1 MQTTFFRLYLVLSLT
16 IFSAPAISQNNTE
29 DRAHTFMVR
38 GLAAVEM
45 ARSDDELAA
54 AIVEFKKATEIDPTL
69 TVAWYNLG
77 KVQAKTGQL
86 QDAIHSL
93 NRYLALV
100 PQAEDAP
107 KVRDEIIKLEYRL
120 ESLEKVQN
128 LSGVWLAADGLQA
141 RIDVTGSKLLIRM
154 QQITFTQST
163 EVWMYGDRLDNKPST
178 FDFRNSPV
186 IRLESRGDKLAGSI
200 ELAATD
206 ALTSE
211 NWCTLPAETNQ
222 VTGRIAQGKILLE
235 VKKLKFKVVMNA
247 DDNLFSS
254 PKVHCD
260 GVSPA
265 GEMVTE
271 ITLTKAA
278 QQ

>member
-1 MQTTFFRLYLVLSLT
+1 MQTTFFKLSLVFVLT
-16 IFSAPAISQNNTE
+16 IFSAPSFSQSSAE

-45 ARSDDELAA
+45 ARNDDELTA

-77 KVQAKTGQL
+77 KIQAKTGQF

-93 NRYLALV
+93 KRYLALV

-120 ESLEKVQN
+120 ESLDKVQN
-128 LSGVWLAADGLQA
+128 LSGVWLASDGLQA

-154 QQITFTQST
+154 QQITFPQST
-163 EVWMYGDRLDNKPST
+163 EVWMYGDRLENKIST

-186 IRLESRGDKLAGSI
+186 IHLEARGDRLAGSI

-222 VTGRIAQGKILLE
+222 VSGRVEQDKMFLE
-235 VKKLKFKVVMNA
+235 VKKLKFKVVMNG

-271 ITLTKAA
+271 IILTRTA
-278 QQ
+278 QK